1 MFCVQQVEWKEWHI
15 KYQKEKGRKNMGQ
28 KIYFNFVNV
37 RKYLREDKETGKRA
51 VVSVTNRNA
60 LSVER
65 HMELL
70 NLNDEAHIYLECV
83 EDNLL

>member
-1 MFCVQQVEWKEWHI
+1 
-15 KYQKEKGRKNMGQ
+15 MGQ

-37 RKYLREDKETGKRA
+37 RKYLRENKKTGKKA

-65 HMELL
+65 YMELL
-70 NLNDEAHIYLECV
+70 NLNDEEYIYL
-83 EDNLL
+83 N

>member
-1 MFCVQQVEWKEWHI
+1 
-15 KYQKEKGRKNMGQ
+15 MGH

-60 LSVER
+60 LAVER

-70 NLNDEAHIYLECV
+70 NLNDEEHIYLECV
-83 EDNLL
+83 EDNFM

>member
-1 MFCVQQVEWKEWHI
+1 
-15 KYQKEKGRKNMGQ
+15 MGQ
-28 KIYFNFVNV
+28 KIYFSFVNV
-37 RKYLREDKETGKRA
+37 RKYLRENKKTGKRA

-70 NLNDEAHIYLECV
+70 NLNEE
-83 EDNLL
+83 

>member
-1 MFCVQQVEWKEWHI
+1 
-15 KYQKEKGRKNMGQ
+15 MGQ

-37 RKYLREDKETGKRA
+37 RKYLREEKETGKRE

-60 LSVER
+60 LPVEL

-70 NLNDEAHIYLECV
+70 NLNDEGYIYL
-83 EDNLL
+83 D

>member
-1 MFCVQQVEWKEWHI
+1 MFAK
-15 KYQKEKGRKNMGQ
+15 KGKGRKYMGQ

-37 RKYLREDKETGKRA
+37 RKYLREDKKTGKRA
-51 VVSVTNRNA
+51 VVSVTNRNT

-70 NLNDEAHIYLECV
+70 NLNDEEYIYLECV
-83 EDNLL
+83 EDNLS

>member
-1 MFCVQQVEWKEWHI
+1 VRGKNDI
-15 KYQKEKGRKNMGQ
+15 YNTKRGRKKNMGQ
-28 KIYFNFVNV
+28 NIYVNFVKV
-37 RKYLREDKETGKRA
+37 REYLREDKETGERA
-51 VVSVTNRNA
+51 VVSVTNQNA

-65 HMELL
+65 HMELV